1 MVSPHRGCARKCLIL
16 RCWQHAW
23 VVLADIDVYSK
34 TWGGKVFDAV
44 LPLLAVTSMTASGRH
59 YPEALA
65 MRGRNFGTRVVKL
78 ERAVQGA
85 KRTWRGSFRRSWV
98 W

>member
-23 VVLADIDVYSK
+23 VQPFWQTSLADIDVSK

-44 LPLLAVTSMTASGRH
+44 LPLLAVTSNDGQRPSL
-59 YPEALA
+59 P
-65 MRGRNFGTRVVKL
+65 
-78 ERAVQGA
+78 
-85 KRTWRGSFRRSWV
+85 
-98 W
+98 